1 MAAAVLL
8 LTNRDEIHVPDSDK
22 EIFEFNITL
31 ERLVHKLVILHE
43 LSATDILVAAES
55 IVGIVEGCEHLKE
68 LETALFW
75 GLESADHIRVTGSL
89 ESILDLFDLEHTVSI
104 SIELI
109 KCFVDE
115 AFTKRAYLSA
125 KSSQK
130 FVKTDLT
137 IA

>member
-8 LTNRDEIHVPDSDK
+8 LSNRDEIHVPDSDE

-31 ERLVHKLVILHE
+31 ERLVHELVILHE

-68 LETALFW
+68 LEAALLW
-75 GLESADHIRVTGSL
+75 RLESADHIRVTGSL
-89 ESILDLFDLEHTVSI
+89 ESILDFFDFKHTVSI
-104 SIELI
+104 GIELI
-109 KCFVDE
+109 KSFVDE

-125 KSSQK
+125 KSGQK